1 MRILMI
7 TQYFPPE
14 TGAAQ
19 VRLKEVAKALQA
31 QGHHVQVITAFPNHP
46 MGVIPPEYRG
56 KFFMRDE
63 YDGIPLLRTWVYP
76 VPRGRFW
83 KRLLNYFSFAFS
95 ACYGVIKADPTDVV
109 FVESPPLFIGFTALF
124 AKLVKR
130 APLIMNISD
139 LWPESAVSLG
149 LVTNKHLISWAE
161 RFELYLY
168 RKAWK
173 ISAQT
178 QGILTNL
185 RNRGIPAEKLAF
197 LPNGVDPKLFY
208 KTEPN
213 QEILKDLDL
222 EGKFVILYAGTMG
235 YAHGLEVVVSAAE
248 KLKEDKVVF
257 LFVGDGSERPKL
269 EEMAKER
276 NLSCFRFVDFQ
287 PIVEMNKYYSVANAS
302 LSTLRRYKLA
312 EGVRPSKIFPSMASE
327 KPLIYVGEGE
337 GAEIAKES
345 GGALVIP
352 PEDPEALAEAVRLL
366 MNDSAHCDR
375 LARLGREYVLNYYS
389 WESIVE
395 AWLKSI
401 TLETKETRKA

>member
-31 QGHHVQVITAFPNHP
+31 QGHQVQVVTAFPNHL
-46 MGVIPPEYRG
+46 MGVIPQEYRG

-63 YDGIPLLRTWVYP
+63 YEGIPLLRTWVYP

-83 KRLLNYFSFAFS
+83 KRLLNYFSFVFS
-95 ACYGVIKADPTDVV
+95 ACYGVIKADPTDVI

-124 AKLVKR
+124 ARGVKR
-130 APLIMNISD
+130 VPLILNISD

-149 LVTNKHLISWAE
+149 LVTNKRLIAWAE
-161 RFELYLY
+161 HFELYLY

-185 RNRGIPAEKLAF
+185 RNRGIPDEKFVF

-208 KTEPN
+208 KQEPDK
-213 QEILKDLDL
+213 EIVKLLDL

-235 YAHGLEVVVSAAE
+235 YAHGVEVVAGAAE

-276 NLSCFRFVDFQ
+276 KLTGFRFVDFQ
-287 PIVEMNKYYSVANAS
+287 PITEMHRYYSVAQAS

-312 EGVRPSKIFPSMASE
+312 EGVRPSKIFPAMASE

-337 GAEIAKES
+337 GAEIAQAS
-345 GGALVIP
+345 GGALVLP
-352 PEDPEALAEAVRLL
+352 PEDPEALAEAVRKL
-366 MNDSAHCDR
+366 MQDPDFCER
-375 LARLGREYVLNYYS
+375 LARHGREYVVKYYS

-401 TLETKETRKA
+401 TLATKETHKA